1 MSPRSQLKGRVCLAV
16 AATLALIPLAVTS
29 IEAASAADPTTS
41 TLTAPPS
48 GSGTSSVTWSGS
60 TTGTGQYVGGVP
72 CTDAFCQPHTLVF
85 DVPTNYWSTH
95 EGSVSVDLN
104 WADST
109 YDLDLQVDDANGAT
123 IAESTAGD
131 TDSEHIDLG
140 KLEPGTYTVQT
151 RSALAPPGT
160 AWTARASLTS
170 TEVSGDMVFP
180 ESRETLLD
188 ELVQEYPLRVIF
200 VGRTPT
206 TAEIAD
212 LKASIPDTYKPTVS
226 TKSSTPGE
234 LDPQGVSGLLNWNKA
249 HYLAGESPYF
259 LGITYKYKLQV
270 LTASDD
276 YAKAL
281 FQVAENH
288 TAAGQSFK
296 DPVMTAQQ
304 VKYDASFGKY
314 RTLAKGGDATY
325 AVSDASKQDLV
336 DAYAVEDWM
345 FDSRTDPKWACAFK
359 DESGNCVSAGVIQ
372 DTRNAY
378 HDPYYDKFGLDID
391 KMPQGVNKGSSY
403 FFLDTFT
410 PTYAKDYFRPNAYH
424 VWGTDKVINGAIVPK
439 AVEEG
444 GSWRITDP
452 DTGGWAGVD
461 YGRTWG
467 GRYRFH
473 FFDLGAAPNTWED
486 ATWANYG
493 AAMSSDYP
501 HGDPPVWQ
509 YDADPQWQQQDDTCQ
524 DAAALHYTGNT
535 PCRMMPRLG
544 RDVAYG
550 LFFRSTA
557 GYLYRPI
564 PKGDTNW
571 LAANNW
577 TDFYS
582 RPQWVKDP
590 TTGLS
595 APTSAPWYGNWWS
608 DLGKLYKIDPVD
620 KTPHEDTLRWLSA
633 ATPYAR
639 WVGRIGETIPLYD
652 PTTNQPTGE
661 ALDVSPKYAD
671 LPAPD
676 HHVSSSAG
684 EVDVVPEPL
693 ATDEHVHK
701 QYGDKTVDLTGIS
714 NAIEKAKAYGL
725 AGLGYDFSV
734 NTDVMRQYVDA
745 HEEGIADRVP
755 GVNTMP
761 SLNLVFEKG
770 YTWGLPLIAGGVSID
785 DGNNE
790 AWGVVNNVN
799 DRFKWC
805 GANYPLY
812 NPVTHK
818 AGDPVS
824 LLPCTPTQES
834 GAGFSYTIEHEAAHS
849 LGLSHPHDGSYGVD
863 RCPEGHPDAGEWE
876 CYWTGLGWVMDISAA
891 PTTYAMDYRP
901 YEVEDQDNLQRGHI
915 AEYLLSAQDSLR
927 AMLVSESSAGGTTP
941 SADYRAR
948 YAEYTKWKAQ
958 AVSLFKAG
966 DYLHGEYAARN
977 AAIAA
982 KGFPPA
988 GRTVDPR
995 LVGAG
1000 QVFYFNVHPQST
1012 LGLKRV
1018 ANLRV
1023 VSLTA
1028 AQPKPKETVLTAS
1041 VTNDGGTDAGGVV
1054 VKFSDGTSTI
1064 GSSAPVAVPAGS
1076 TVDVA
1081 VTWTTKAISGVRT
1094 VTAEADPANAI
1105 TEEDDTDNSLTRQV
1119 AVRGNLVPNWSFEAG
1134 LTAPT
1139 SWTAGNGARYLVN
1152 DSHAQDGTD
1161 LVTIQAGLLGK
1172 KPVASATWTSS
1183 AFSVTAGRQYGVA
1196 TGLEGQGLSSAPS
1209 LTVLYFDAKNKQVGS
1224 TTLTGPA
1231 QTSAPQDVVG
1241 SSTAPASARTARIV
1255 LRAFSSSDSAPVGV
1269 AWFDSVWLW

>member
-1 MSPRSQLKGRVCLAV
+1 MSLMSTLHGRVGAAL
-16 AATLALIPLAVTS
+16 ATLVLVPLAL
-29 IEAASAADPTTS
+29 ASLDPATAADADTS

-48 GSGTSSVTWSGS
+48 GSGTTTVTWSGS
-60 TTGTGQYVGGVP
+60 TTGTGQYLGGP
-72 CTDAFCQPHTLVF
+72 CTAAYCQPHTLVL
-85 DVPTNYWSTH
+85 DVPANYWSNH
-95 EGSVSVDLN
+95 EGSVTVDLT
-104 WADST
+104 WADSSN
-109 YDLDLQVDDANGAT
+109 DLDLEVDDASGAN
-123 IAESTAGD
+123 IGESIAGD
-131 TDSEHIDLG
+131 TTSEHIDLG

-160 AWTARASLTS
+160 AWTASATLTS
-170 TEVSGDMVFP
+170 TEVSPSMIFP

-206 TAEIAD
+206 AAEVAE

-226 TKSSTPGE
+226 TKSATPGE
-234 LDPQGVSGLLNWNKA
+234 LDPEGASGLLNWNKA
-249 HYLAGESPYF
+249 HYLPGENPYF
-259 LGITYKYKLQV
+259 LGITYKYKLQI
-270 LTASDD
+270 LTASAD

-281 FQVAENH
+281 YQVAEDH
-288 TAAGQSFK
+288 TARDQSYQ
-296 DPVMTAQQ
+296 DQVMTAQQ
-304 VKYDASFGKY
+304 VKYDSSFGKY
-314 RTLAKGGDATY
+314 RLLAKAGDPTF
-325 AVSDASKQDLV
+325 AVTDPSKQDLV

-345 FDSRTDPKWACAFK
+345 FESRTDPRWSCAFT
-359 DESGNCVSAGVIQ
+359 DVETGQCVPAGVIQ
-372 DTRNAY
+372 DSRNAY
-378 HDPYYDKFGLDID
+378 HDPYYDKFGLNLDT
-391 KMPQGVNKGSSY
+391 MPQGVNKGSSY
-403 FFLDTFT
+403 FFFDTFT
-410 PTYAKDYFRPNAYH
+410 PSYAKDYFRSNAYH

-439 AVEEG
+439 AVEDG
-444 GSWRITDP
+444 GSWRVTDP
-452 DTGGWAGVD
+452 DAGSWRGVD
-461 YGRTWG
+461 FARTWG

-473 FFDLGAAPNTWED
+473 FFDLGAAPNSYED

-493 AAMSSDYP
+493 AGMSSEYP
-501 HGDPPVWQ
+501 YGDPPVWQ
-509 YDADPQWQQQDDTCQ
+509 YAADPLWQQQGDTCQ

-608 DLGKLYKIDPVD
+608 DLHKLYKIDDVT
-620 KTPHEDTLRWLSA
+620 KTPHDDTLRWLSA

-639 WVGRIGETIPLYD
+639 WVGRVGETIPLYD

-661 ALDVSPKYAD
+661 TLDVSPKFAD

-676 HHVSSSAG
+676 HHVSSSLG

-693 ATDEHVHK
+693 ATDEHVHVK
-701 QYGDKTVDLTGIS
+701 YGDKDVDLTGLS

-725 AGLGYDFSV
+725 AGASYDFSV

-761 SLNLVFEKG
+761 SLNLVFEKVW
-770 YTWGLPLIAGGVSID
+770 TWGLPVIAGGVSID

-812 NPVTHK
+812 DPATSK
-818 AGDPVS
+818 PGDPVS
-824 LLPCTPTQES
+824 LLPCHPKQET
-834 GAGFSYTIEHEAAHS
+834 GTGFSYTIEHEAAHS

-863 RCPEGHPDAGEWE
+863 KCPAGDPNAGKWE

-915 AEYLLSAQDSLR
+915 AEYLLSAQESLR
-927 AMLVSESSAGGTTP
+927 AKLTAEAATGATMP
-941 SADYRAR
+941 SADYQAR
-948 YAEYTKWKAQ
+948 FAEYTQWKAK
-958 AVSLFKAG
+958 AVSLFKVG

-1012 LGLKRV
+1012 LGLKRL
-1018 ANLRV
+1018 ANLKV
-1023 VSLTA
+1023 GSLTA
-1028 AQPKPKETVLTAS
+1028 TQPKPKETVLTAS

-1054 VKFSDGTSTI
+1054 VRFSNGTSTI

-1081 VTWTTKAISGVRT
+1081 VTWATKAISGVQT
-1094 VTAEADPANAI
+1094 VTAEADPANAVI
-1105 TEEDDTDNSLTRQV
+1105 EEDETDNTLTRQV
-1119 AVRGNLVPNWSFEAG
+1119 TVRGNLVPNWSFEAG

-1139 SWTAGNGARYLVN
+1139 SWTAGSGTRYLTN
-1152 DSHAQDGTD
+1152 DSHAQDGSD
-1161 LVTIQAGLLGK
+1161 LVSIQAALLGK
-1172 KPVASATWTSS
+1172 KPASGATWTSS
-1183 AFSVTAGRQYGVA
+1183 TFPVTAGRQYGIA
-1196 TGLEGQGLSSAPS
+1196 TGLQAQGLSSVPS
-1209 LTVLYFDAKNKQVGS
+1209 LTVVYLDAKNKQVGS
-1224 TTLTGPA
+1224 TNLLGPG
-1231 QTSAPQDVVG
+1231 QTFAAQDVIG
-1241 SSTAPASARTARIV
+1241 SSTAPATAKTARIV
-1255 LRAFSSSDSAPVGV
+1255 LRGFSSVDPAPAGV
-1269 AWFDSVWLW
+1269 AWFDSVWMW